1 MNKLFTDADSTTP
14 AVIARLNYANH
25 DSRFRSYGLR
35 AGGKSALFS
44 PFLGVDHYWMGAPTF
59 PPHKHSGMSAVSYL
73 LRDSE
78 TGMNNRDSIGTQN
91 LIKPGGLHWTT
102 AGRGVVHEEVPA
114 EQGKTVH
121 GLQIF
126 VALAPS
132 KQEIAPFPLMLEPE
146 DVSVIQ
152 LPGATIRVPLGN
164 YADKYSPLTPPT
176 DVTLLDITL
185 EENAEVKI
193 PVPAGHLLFAM
204 PISGAIEIQGQSF
217 SLNDQKLPLFAAQHA
232 PREIALRAPMGSVN
246 VVLFS
251 ALPLRLN

>member
-1 MNKLFTDADSTTP
+1 MSV
-14 AVIARLNYANH
+14 VIARLNYANH

-35 AGGKSALFS
+35 AGGRSAQFS
-44 PFLGVDHYWMGAPTF
+44 PFIGVDHYWMGAPTF

-126 VALAPS
+126 VALAPE
-132 KQEIAPFPLMLEPE
+132 KQDIAPFPLMLEPE
-146 DVSVIQ
+146 NVPAIQ
-152 LPGATIRVPLGN
+152 LPGCTIHVPLGS
-164 YADKYSPLTPPT
+164 YADMHSPLTPPT
-176 DVTLLDITL
+176 EVTLLDIAL
-185 EENAEVKI
+185 EENAEVKV

-204 PISGAIEIQGQSF
+204 PISGNVEIQGQNF
-217 SLNDQKLPLFAAQHA
+217 TLDDQKLPLFPANNA
-232 PREIALRAPMGSVN
+232 PREITLRAPIGSVN

-251 ALPLRLN
+251 ALSLHLN